1 MFERMPLPRRVD
13 TNAIKEAVNEYE
25 AVLSEKQHAVLSGVD
40 YDARLNQLL
49 VWIDALVLQGYD
61 LPPRLERQL
70 FDFFDGRKR
79 PVLHD
84 FQGWLPKEFKGYVP
98 LHEWLTKDTTTNR
111 GAWVLDV
118 FKPAPAEEND
128 ALSRFLD

>member
-1 MFERMPLPRRVD
+1 M
-13 TNAIKEAVNEYE
+13 TEYE
-25 AVLSEKQHAVLSGVD
+25 AVLHEKQHAVLSGVD
-40 YDARLNQLL
+40 YDKRLNSLL

-70 FDFFDGRKR
+70 FDFFEGRKR

-84 FQGWLPKEFKGYVP
+84 FQGWLPKDLKGYVP
-98 LHEWLTKDTTTNR
+98 LHEWLTRDTLANR

-118 FKPAPAEEND
+118 FKPAPAEENY
-128 ALSRFLD
+128 ALGRFLD